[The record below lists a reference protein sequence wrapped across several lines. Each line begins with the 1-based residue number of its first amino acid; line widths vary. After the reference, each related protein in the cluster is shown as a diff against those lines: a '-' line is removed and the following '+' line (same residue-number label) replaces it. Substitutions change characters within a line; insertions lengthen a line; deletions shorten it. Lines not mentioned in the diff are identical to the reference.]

1 MRIKIFKLVAAL
13 AFLFCNQG
21 VYFCPAQ
28 EGSTKNIPFAELQSE
43 VLSTNGA
50 VRFNIAEKLA
60 QYHNKETFIALLKLL
75 KDKNED
81 ISYAAANSI
90 EMRRDKKY
98 DSDLIDAIKALPRDN
113 RWPAYW
119 AAASYPTPNMFK
131 FFRECINEEV
141 RFQSRKKLV
150 NCDNCF
156 YLAKGLIQIAHNI
169 GVEIKL
175 TPPVGEDLKDYQQFA
190 KGLET
195 LKLIGQP

>member
-13 AFLFCNQG
+13 AFLLFAQG

-28 EGSTKNIPFAELQSE
+28 EGSTKNIPFSELQSE

-98 DSDLIDAIKALPRDN
+98 DSDLIAGIKALPRDN

-119 AAASYPTPNMFK
+119 AAASYPTPKMLK

-141 RFQSRKKLV
+141 KFQSHKRLV

-156 YLAKGLIQIAHNI
+156 YLAKGLVQIAHNI

-175 TPPVGEDLKDYQQFA
+175 TPPVGEDLKDYRQFA

-195 LKLIGQP
+195 LNSIRQP